1 MSPSELFPVRQ
12 RVERL
17 PEIQPHVLQRLEVV
31 EVPDRNPR
39 QGKGEYTEAVEQAP
53 IGLGQFDSGGWERRV
68 EIIFEISD

>member
-1 MSPSELFPVRQ
+1 MRQ

-39 QGKGEYTEAVEQAP
+39 REKEEYTEVVGLAL
-53 IGLGQFDSGGWERRV
+53 IGLGQLDFGGWERRV
-68 EIIFEISD
+68 EIIFETSD